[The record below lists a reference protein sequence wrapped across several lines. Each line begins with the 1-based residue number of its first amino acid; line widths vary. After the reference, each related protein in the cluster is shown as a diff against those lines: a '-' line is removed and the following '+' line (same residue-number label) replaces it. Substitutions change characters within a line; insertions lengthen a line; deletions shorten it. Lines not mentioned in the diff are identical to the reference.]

1 MAACGSDFTV
11 AVTEDG
17 ELFAWGAG
25 EVLAPLLP

>member
-17 ELFAWGAG
+17 ELFAWGDSS
-25 EVLAPLLP
+25 E

>member
-17 ELFAWGAG
+17 ELFAWGDDAWWD
-25 EVLAPLLP
+25 AA